1 MYFKQSSFMVL
12 DFDNGNLSPDDFV
25 RIFWRE
31 AKRGHK
37 RSFVICNSFSRSPE
51 KPNSFRVIMFYKRP
65 ATTIDQHKA
74 ILASIVHRLEQNGFS
89 ADSAKLDPNCKSGIQ
104 SFYLPCTN
112 KAHETWAF
120 FEKYGT
126 KTRDLERCA
135 IDPADY
141 EATPTPRETAPRMAE
156 QLDQSVA
163 SHSGTDRCRNSGA
176 KIVDHGQTSPGLRYR
191 PQVGSIGSFRECS
204 AD

>member
-1 MYFKQSSFMVL
+1 MTFHDSAYDKGHEKHDIKKYTVPELVACLKTLAKGPIRRKEESRFFNAGVFEPPEGAGGYRRQMYFKQSSFMVL

-74 ILASIVHRLEQNGFS
+74 ILASVVRRLEQNGFS
-89 ADSAKLDPNCKSGIQ
+89 ANSAKLDPNCKSGIQ

-120 FEKYGT
+120 FEK
-126 KTRDLERCA
+126 LWNENA
-135 IDPADY
+135 
-141 EATPTPRETAPRMAE
+141 
-156 QLDQSVA
+156 
-163 SHSGTDRCRNSGA
+163 
-176 KIVDHGQTSPGLRYR
+176 
-191 PQVGSIGSFRECS
+191 
-204 AD
+204 